1 MSCSCDGNAGALG
14 DSLLALT
21 SQRVL
26 MELVINPLLSVTG
39 RAACLCI
46 RALGSFVVVLLG
58 GPRGGKYTKRIVVIN
73 HVKLKPVAAS
83 ASFFYFFHSPQHLM
97 PSSSS
102 LISSAST
109 MAGGGGSRTPVGRPP
124 AASDDLCRYL
134 SSNRS

>member
-1 MSCSCDGNAGALG
+1 MSCSRDGKAGALG

-21 SQRVL
+21 SQRVR
-26 MELVINPLLSVTG
+26 MELVINPLLSVMG
-39 RAACLCI
+39 SAACLCT
-46 RALGSFVVVLLG
+46 RALGSSVLVLLG

-83 ASFFYFFHSPQHLM
+83 ASFFFFHSPQHLM